1 MQKEPIASL
10 TRINTRV
17 TIIILRGAIM
27 VEYNFKKL
35 SKMAKTKGFEVVR
48 IKGSH
53 HQFLNKTTREL
64 VTIPNHGNS
73 PIAKGTAQK
82 IIKALGYK

>member
-1 MQKEPIASL
+1 M

-17 TIIILRGAIM
+17 IIVILKGAIM

-35 SKMAKTKGFEVVR
+35 SKMAKEKGFEVVR
-48 IKGSH
+48 VKGSH
-53 HQFLNKTTREL
+53 HQFLNKATHEL

-73 PIAKGTAQK
+73 AIAKGTAQN

>member
-1 MQKEPIASL
+1 
-10 TRINTRV
+10 
-17 TIIILRGAIM
+17 M

-35 SKMAKTKGFEVVR
+35 AKMAKANGFEVVR

-53 HQFLNKTTREL
+53 HQFLNRATREL

>member
-1 MQKEPIASL
+1 M

-17 TIIILRGAIM
+17 IIIILKGAIM

-35 SKMAKTKGFEVVR
+35 AKMAKSSGFEVAR

-53 HQFLNKTTREL
+53 YQFFNEETNEL